1 MRLGNRL
8 AVAAFLLAAL
18 SYPLWAE
25 EEKAPVPA
33 PAPVASLSAAPDT
46 GYRIG
51 PGDVLNI
58 EVWKDPVLTRLET
71 VLPDGK
77 IAFPLIGEIVAEG
90 KTVPQLKKEIEGRL
104 ARYVQDAVITV
115 EVRQMNSLQIY
126 VLGRVNVPGRSVL
139 SSNLN
144 VLQALA
150 IAGGP
155 NAFANRSNIR
165 IFREEEGKTQVI
177 PFDYDDV
184 TSGKNLG
191 SNIQL
196 RRGDVVFVP

>member
-1 MRLGNRL
+1 MRVGNRL

-25 EEKAPVPA
+25 EEKASVPA
-33 PAPVASLSAAPDT
+33 PAPVASLSAVPET

-58 EVWKDPVLTRLET
+58 EVWKDPILTRLVT
-71 VLPDGK
+71 VLPDGR
-77 IAFPLIGEIVAEG
+77 IAYPLVGEIVAAG
-90 KTVPQLKKEIEGRL
+90 KTVSQLKKEIEGKL
-104 ARYVQDAVITV
+104 ARYLQDAVITV